1 VPAIVRWPGRARPGA
16 VSEAQVMSMDWL
28 PTFLAAAGGAPHPD
42 FPSDG
47 CDVFPAIAGRALAE
61 RTLFWRFAN
70 HAQRAARC
78 GRFKLLEIA
87 GNAFLFDVVADP
99 MERANLRLREPAVFA
114 GLDAAWDAWNA
125 GMLPPDPAAGRHG
138 FTGRHLAEYFGV
150 DS

>member
-1 VPAIVRWPGRARPGA
+1 
-16 VSEAQVMSMDWL
+16 
-28 PTFLAAAGGAPHPD
+28 AGGLPD
-42 FPSDG
+42 PAFPSDG
-47 CDVFPAIAGRALAE
+47 IDIHPAIGGRALPE

-70 HAQRAARC
+70 HTQRAARR

-99 MERANLRLREPAVFA
+99 MERANLRAREPSVFA
-114 GLDAAWDAWNA
+114 ALAEAWDAWNA

-138 FTGRHLAEYFGV
+138 FSGRHLAEYFGV